1 MEEEILEA
9 FEKTGFSLDEEDE
22 ILKKCLTLCI
32 NYKLGPSDLASSFE
46 VYFLNRGID
55 GTVVQNAHMEGFLL
69 YLQNEQKNAMIKE
82 EAHPH
87 IYSSNDVDMILNNE
101 QEDAKETIV
110 GTPIKEQEKLY
121 SETSDL
127 ELGENGTTSGKQ
139 SRVATNHITPFGQR
153 TNKFTVQFTLNKL
166 SDMDGDIKKQEAVD
180 NEDDI
185 IRRIQPSEACSF
197 EVQGS
202 QPEHSCRFMY
212 DSVEDKFNALDNRIK
227 RHAAAFIASGL
238 HEEPGDPTV
247 ASQKSVFSVG
257 MVCCDGDGHLNEKSI
272 LLQGSVEYSG
282 GQQVRLDIQKLP
294 KFSFFPGQV
303 VGIEGHNPSGHCF
316 IASKVTDSIPFLATP
331 DVDLPPAKRQATD
344 QELHPINSSNAP
356 GKLSLLIASGP
367 FTTTDNLL
375 YEPLAEL
382 LAYSSRMQ
390 PQLLVL
396 MGPFVDSEHP
406 EIKIGTVDRSF
417 NSIFHME
424 VVRKLQDHVNYMGS
438 TARVVLVPSIRDAG
452 HDFVFPQYLSMLKL
466 IFFLLIQIMSL
477 QNPGTFDANQVK
489 VGCCTVDILKQL
501 SGEEISRIPDRSS
514 RDRLGR
520 LATHLLSQRSFYPLF
535 PPSEDVPLD
544 LSLAP
549 KALQIS
555 SIPDLLILPSD
566 LAPFVKVL
574 SIDESSN
581 GVEQVK
587 CICVNP
593 GRLAKGVGGGTFVE
607 LNFDVSND
615 RTNASIIRI

>member
-1 MEEEILEA
+1 MEEEIKEA
-9 FEKTGFSLDEEDE
+9 FERIGLSLDEEE
-22 ILKKCLTLCI
+22 KILKKCLTLCI
-32 NYKLGPSDLASSFE
+32 NYKLGPSDLASSME

-55 GTVVQNAHMEGFLL
+55 GMVVHNAHMDGFLL

-82 EAHPH
+82 EAYPH
-87 IYSSNDVDMILNNE
+87 LYSSNDVDMILNNE
-101 QEDAKETIV
+101 QEDVKETTV
-110 GTPIKEQEKLY
+110 GTPIKGPDKLY

-127 ELGENGTTSGKQ
+127 ELGENGTTSGSQ
-139 SRVATNHITPFGQR
+139 LRVATNHITPFGQR

-166 SDMDGDIKKQEAVD
+166 PDMDDDVKKQEAAD

-202 QPEHSCRFMY
+202 QLEHSCRFMY
-212 DSVEDKFNALDNRIK
+212 DRVEDKFNALDNRIK
-227 RHAAAFIASGL
+227 RHAAAFVASGL
-238 HEEPGDPTV
+238 YEEPGDPTV
-247 ASQKSVFSVG
+247 ASQKSAFSVG
-257 MVCCDGDGHLNEKSI
+257 MICCDGDGHLNDKSI
-272 LLQGSVEYSG
+272 LLQGSVEHSG

-303 VGIEGHNPSGHCF
+303 VGIEGHNPSGHCLV
-316 IASKVTDSIPFLATP
+316 ASKVTDSIPFLATR
-331 DVDLPPAKRQATD
+331 DVDLPPSKRQATD
-344 QELHPINSSNAP
+344 QDLHPISSSSAP

-367 FTTTDNLL
+367 FTTTDNFL

-382 LAYSSRMQ
+382 LAYSSRIQ

-406 EIKIGTVDRSF
+406 EIKIGAVDRSF
-417 NSIFHME
+417 DSIFHME
-424 VVRKLQDHVNYMGS
+424 VLQDHVNYMGS

-452 HDFVFPQYLSMLKL
+452 HDFVFPQPMFSLNMSDSKQ
-466 IFFLLIQIMSL
+466 QIISL
-477 QNPGTFDANQVK
+477 QNPGTFDANKVK
-489 VGCCTVDILKQL
+489 VGCCTLDVLKQL
-501 SGEEISRIPDRSS
+501 SGEEISRIPDGSS
-514 RDRLGR
+514 RDRMGR
-520 LATHLLSQRSFYPLF
+520 LATHLLSQRRH
-535 PPSEDVPLD
+535 DVPLD

-581 GVEQVK
+581 EGEQVK

-607 LNFDVSND
+607 LNFDASND

>member
-1 MEEEILEA
+1 MEEEIKEA
-9 FEKTGFSLDEEDE
+9 FERIGFSLDEEE
-22 ILKKCLTLCI
+22 KILKKCLTLCI
-32 NYKLGPSDLASSFE
+32 NYKLGPSDLASSME

-55 GTVVQNAHMEGFLL
+55 GMVVHNAHMDGFLL

-82 EAHPH
+82 EAYPH
-87 IYSSNDVDMILNNE
+87 LYSSHDVDMILNNE
-101 QEDAKETIV
+101 QEDAKETTV
-110 GTPIKEQEKLY
+110 GTPIKGPEKLY

-127 ELGENGTTSGKQ
+127 ELGENGTTSGSQ
-139 SRVATNHITPFGQR
+139 LRVATNHITPFGQR

-166 SDMDGDIKKQEAVD
+166 PDMDDDVKKQEAAD

-202 QPEHSCRFMY
+202 QLEYSCRFMY
-212 DSVEDKFNALDNRIK
+212 DRVEDKFNALDNRIK
-227 RHAAAFIASGL
+227 RHAAAFVASGL
-238 HEEPGDPTV
+238 YEEPGDPTV
-247 ASQKSVFSVG
+247 ASQDASACCSVV
-257 MVCCDGDGHLNEKSI
+257 H
-272 LLQGSVEYSG
+272 SG

-303 VGIEGHNPSGHCF
+303 VGIEGHNPSGHCLV
-316 IASKVTDSIPFLATP
+316 ASKVTDSIPFLATP
-331 DVDLPPAKRQATD
+331 DVDLPPSKRQATD
-344 QELHPINSSNAP
+344 QDLHPISSSRAP

-367 FTTTDNLL
+367 FTTTDNFL

-382 LAYSSRMQ
+382 LAYSSRIQ

-417 NSIFHME
+417 DSIFHME

-452 HDFVFPQYLSMLKL
+452 HDFVFPQ
-466 IFFLLIQIMSL
+466 
-477 QNPGTFDANQVK
+477 VK
-489 VGCCTVDILKQL
+489 VGCCTLDVLKQL
-501 SGEEISRIPDRSS
+501 SGEEISRIPDGSS
-514 RDRLGR
+514 RDRMGR
-520 LATHLLSQRSFYPLF
+520 LATHLLSQRRHVIQPFYVNFYPLF

-581 GVEQVK
+581 GGEQVK

-607 LNFDVSND
+607 LNFDASND